1 MRKLLIVLAAFAF
14 VVGSTIPAIA
24 TDWSFYGKAAMF
36 TYMLD
41 QSKEVTGNVD
51 DSDLV
56 WTVMNSSN
64 RFGFVAKAD
73 DIGGTLEFGINSH
86 YATDANRAHIRLA
99 NGYWNFGAG
108 TLVVGQDYAPASFF
122 PSATIY
128 NDCSMVLHGA
138 VYTQRV
144 PQIKLKWA
152 GLQVALVEPNKG
164 AVLATEQD
172 TSIPK
177 IEASYDLKAGPVGLH
192 IFGGMNSYD
201 DVAIVG
207 TTETASSIDSTLFGV
222 GFKFATG
229 PFYVNGDVWLATN
242 PGNYGVLQD
251 NGVTTATLTG
261 TTVNDVDSMVYAA
274 ILGYKV
280 SDMITIEAGYG
291 VISNERDVA
300 GVKTERETTTIYVQA
315 PITLAK
321 GVTITPEFGTIDYGD
336 EKVTGLPD
344 TKLGDKTYYG
354 AKWAIVF

>member
-1 MRKLLIVLAAFAF
+1 MRKLLIVLAALAF
-14 VVGSTIPAIA
+14 VVGTTIPAIA

-36 TYMLD
+36 TYM
-41 QSKEVTGNVD
+41 QSVSKEASGLGVD
-51 DSDLV
+51 DDDLT
-56 WTVMNSSN
+56 WTVLNSSN
-64 RFGFVAKAD
+64 RFGFVAKGD
-73 DIGGTLEFGINSH
+73 DIGGILEFGINSH
-86 YATDANRAHIRLA
+86 YAADANRAHIRLA

-108 TLVVGQDYAPASFF
+108 TLVVGQDYAPAAFF

-152 GLQVALVEPNKG
+152 GLQVALVEPNK
-164 AVLATEQD
+164 AAMLADDQD

-177 IEASYDLKAGPVGLH
+177 IEASYDLKVGPVALH

-201 DVAIVG
+201 EVAIVG
-207 TTETASSIDSTLFGV
+207 TTETETGIDSNLFGV
-222 GFKFATG
+222 GFKYATG
-229 PFYVNGDVWLATN
+229 PFYVNGDVWMATN

-251 NGVTTATLTG
+251 SKGTTATVTG

-280 SDMITIEAGYG
+280 SDMITLEAGYG
-291 VISNERDVA
+291 LISNEREAA
-300 GVKTERETTTIYVQA
+300 GVTTEWETTTIYIQA

-336 EKVTGLPD
+336 VKPGTGD
-344 TKLGDKTYYG
+344 RGDKTYYG